1 MEKNKI
7 MLQLRCEKCKN
18 LLLVYTPIAGLVI
31 EAKCKKLI
39 KNTEESLEESRPKY
53 KKCKH
58 LNRIEV

>member
-1 MEKNKI
+1 MKKDLK

-31 EAKCKKLI
+31 ESKCKKLI
-39 KNTEESLEESRPKY
+39 KNIEESPEESRPKY